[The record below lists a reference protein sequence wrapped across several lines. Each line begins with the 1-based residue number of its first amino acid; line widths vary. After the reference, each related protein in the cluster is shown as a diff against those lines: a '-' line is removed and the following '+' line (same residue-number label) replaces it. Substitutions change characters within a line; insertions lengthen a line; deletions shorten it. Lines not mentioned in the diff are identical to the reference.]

1 MEYTYNSFR
10 PAVIYIFRINDI
22 EHAGMLKIGMAT
34 LPDEAP
40 LEAAPNSSILNDAA
54 RARIKQ
60 YTQTAAISFDLLH
73 TESAVAHF
81 NKEVFSISDK
91 KVHDVLLRSGIKR
104 GEFSDEKMGR
114 EWFIVDLET
123 AKQAITAAKQKRNA
137 LTAKEIT
144 QEQTPIVFR
153 PEQKEAIE
161 RTCKKFERYNQMLW
175 NAKMRFGKTL
185 SALQV
190 VANCEFKRT
199 IILTH
204 RPVVDKGWYEDFGKI
219 FAFVTTPYMYG
230 SKTKGTDLTTMENS
244 CKLGKSSYIYFASMQ
259 DLRGSELVGGKFDKN
274 DRVFSIPWDCVIV
287 DEAHEG
293 TQTKLGQNVLNEL
306 IKRTTKVLQLSGT
319 PFNLFDQY
327 SEDEIFTWDYVMEQK
342 AKLAWDATHFGDPN
356 PYAGLPAMNIYTFD
370 LGNLM
375 SMYMDMDIAFNFT
388 EFFRTREKDGSFVH
402 EKDVRAFLD
411 LLVKED
417 KESMFPFSNQK
428 FRDNFRHTLWM
439 VPGVRAAK
447 ALSAM
452 LKNHPVFG
460 YFSIV
465 NVAGDG
471 DEGECKDALELVQKA
486 IKNHDY
492 TITISCG
499 KLTTGVSVPEWTA
512 VMMLSGTFNT
522 AASSYMQTI
531 FRVQTPYKHEGMIK
545 ENCYV
550 FDFAPDR
557 TLQVIAETA
566 KVSAKAGKT
575 SQKDRETL
583 GEFLNFCPI
592 IACQGTQMKDRITA
606 DRLFEQL
613 KKVYVE
619 RVVKSGFEDKSLYSE
634 ELLKMDDIALK
645 DFDELKKIIGET
657 KANHST
663 GQVDINNQGLTDE
676 EYDRVQDL
684 NTKKKKQQL
693 TPEEEE
699 ELQKLKKA
707 KDNRNAAISI
717 LRGISIRMPLLI
729 YGADLTGKIKEVT
742 IDNFTQIVDDSSWEE
757 FMPKGVSKLVF
768 ANFRK
773 YYDADIF
780 LAAGRR
786 ILALAKAADQMG
798 VEQRI
803 SQIAAIFNNFRNPDK
818 ETVLTPWRVVNM
830 HMSDTLGG
838 YCFYN
843 EDFTEM
849 IDDPRPVLH
858 FGVTEK
864 VFRPDAKIMEINSKT
879 GLYPL
884 YVAYSLYRAKAKD
897 SLFQIDTIEEQQRI
911 WDDVV
916 ANNIFVIC
924 KTPMAKSIT
933 QRTLLGFRNGK
944 ANLVPMEDLIEQVQ
958 NNKTELIEKITKGQ
972 VFKNFKDMKF
982 TAIVGNPPYQLT
994 VAKKE
999 TNNGQKRV
1007 SNIFHYFQILADS
1020 LAQHTSLIYPA
1031 VRWIHQSGKGVE
1043 SFGLEQIND
1052 VHLQKLIVYPEA
1064 GEIFERV
1071 DIPDGISIVEKD
1083 MSKDDSGFEYQ
1094 YVVNNNRITI
1104 HQECPGKELMVI
1116 NPNDAIITR
1125 AIREVATAKK
1135 FGYLSDSV
1143 MSQKLFAIESDFVE
1157 NNPRKVRLYKEG
1169 AIFDKESEVKLLA
1182 NDKAGAAG
1190 RANWYITK
1198 RELIT
1203 TSAQYIDK
1211 WKVVVS
1217 SAHPGGQDKRN
1228 NQLQVLDNYSVFG
1241 RARVA
1246 LKMFDTEEEARNFY
1260 KYAQSELIR
1269 YAFLLTDEALTSFAR
1284 LTPDILNYKVDNGV
1298 IDFSGDVNKQL
1309 YALFNISEKE
1319 QEYIKS
1325 ILKKDEIDLVGKN
1338 NRQIEEDVEKKN
1350 NSPKRGRQKNQT
1362 VINHIHID
1370 HYNDNSTTYN
1380 IKK

>member
-1 MEYTYNSFR
+1 MAESYNAFC

-22 EHAGMLKIGMAT
+22 SHAGMLKIGMTT
-34 LPDEAP
+34 LPDDAP
-40 LEAAPNSSILNDAA
+40 LEAAPNSEVLKNAA
-54 RARIKQ
+54 IARIKQ
-60 YTQTAAISFDLLH
+60 YTKTAAVSFELLH

-81 NKEVFSISDK
+81 NKEVFSVSDK
-91 KVHDVLLRSGIKR
+91 KVHEVLLRSGIKR
-104 GEFSDEKMGR
+104 AEFVEEDMGK
-114 EWFIVDLET
+114 EWFEVDLET
-123 AKQAITAAKQKRNA
+123 AKRAIAAAKQKRTA
-137 LTAKEIT
+137 LTANEIT
-144 QEQTPIVFR
+144 QDQTPISFR
-153 PEQKEAIE
+153 PEQLKAIND
-161 RTCKKFERYNQMLW
+161 TCNRFKRANQMLW

-190 VANCEFKRT
+190 VANCKFRRT

-219 FAFVTTPYMYG
+219 FTFVPVPYRYG
-230 SKTKGTDLTTMENS
+230 SKNKGESLEQMEKDFQAGISN
-244 CKLGKSSYIYFASMQ
+244 YIYFASMQ

-293 TQTKLGQNVLNEL
+293 TQTTLGQNVLNEL
-306 IKRTTKVLQLSGT
+306 IKSTTKVLQLSGT

-327 SEDEIFTWDYVMEQK
+327 STDEIFTWDYVMEQK
-342 AKLAWDATHFGDPN
+342 AKKEWDDTHFGDPN

-375 SMYMDMDIAFNFT
+375 KHYMDLDVAFNFT
-388 EFFRTREKDGSFVH
+388 EFFRTRDKDGSFVH

-428 FRDNFRHTLWM
+428 FRENFRHTLWM
-439 VPGVRAAK
+439 VPGVRSAK

-452 LKNHPVFG
+452 LQQHPVFG
-460 YFSIV
+460 YFKIV

-486 IKNHDY
+486 IKSNDY

-512 VMMLSGTFNT
+512 VMMLAGTFNT

-531 FRVQTPYKHEGMIK
+531 FRVQTPATIDGKIK

-575 SQKDRETL
+575 SEKDRTTL

-592 IACQGTQMKDRITA
+592 IACEGTQMKDRITA
-606 DRLFEQL
+606 DQLFAQL

-619 RVVKSGFEDKSLYSE
+619 RVVASGFEDKSLYSE

-645 DFDELKKIIGET
+645 DFEELKKIIGET
-657 KANHST
+657 KANHKTS
-663 GQVDINNQGLTDE
+663 QVDINSQGLTDE
-676 EYDRVQDL
+676 EYEQVEEL
-684 NTKKKKQQL
+684 KKTKKKRKL

-699 ELQKLKKA
+699 QLEKLQKA

-742 IDNFTQIVDDSSWEE
+742 IDNFTQLVDDVSWEE
-757 FMPKGVSKLVF
+757 FMPKGVTKLVF

-773 YYDADIF
+773 YYDPDIF
-780 LAAGRR
+780 LAAGKR
-786 ILALAKAADQMG
+786 ILALAKAADQMS

-803 SQIAAIFNNFRNPDK
+803 DQIAAIFNNFRNPDK

-830 HMSDTLGG
+830 HMADTLGG

-843 EDFTEM
+843 EEYTEM
-849 IDDPRPVLH
+849 IEEPRPVLH

-864 VFRPDAKIMEINSKT
+864 VFRPDAKILEINSKS

-884 YVAYSLYRAKAKD
+884 YMAYSLYRAKVKD
-897 SLFQIDTIEEQQRI
+897 SLFPTDTIEEQQRI

-933 QRTLLGFRNGK
+933 QRTLLGFRKGK

-972 VFKNFKDMKF
+972 IFKNLKSMKI
-982 TAIVGNPPYQLT
+982 TAIVGNPPYQ
-994 VAKKE
+994 E
-999 TNNGQKRV
+999 TTSSETAQARPLYDKFV
-1007 SNIFHYFQILADS
+1007 SLSKDLKPSYI
-1020 LAQHTSLIYPA
+1020 SLIMPSRWYSGGIGLDDFREQMLSDDRMRVLVDFQNASDCFPGVNIGGGICYFLHDENYKGHCKVVNSHVAGTNTAMRPLNEFSIFIKYNQA
-1031 VRWIHQSGKGVE
+1031 VSIIKKTTSDSPTLMSIVSSISPFGLSTTVRGSNAKTPHQDIRLFTSKGVSYISE
-1043 SFGLEQIND
+1043 S
-1052 VHLQKLIVYPEA
+1052 
-1064 GEIFERV
+1064 
-1071 DIPDGISIVEKD
+1071 DIPK
-1083 MSKDDSGFEYQ
+1083 
-1094 YVVNNNRITI
+1094 
-1104 HQECPGKELMVI
+1104 GKELVDCYKVLLSQLIPGKAGEVGRDGLHPVFATTTQVI
-1116 NPNDAIITR
+1116 KPKDVCTHSYILVGAFDNS
-1125 AIREVATAKK
+1125 EEAKNLLAYMK
-1135 FGYLSDSV
+1135 T
-1143 MSQKLFAIESDFVE
+1143 LFARFLVYVTLSSIHLTKTNFQFVPLQDF
-1157 NNPRKVRLYKEG
+1157 
-1169 AIFDKESEVKLLA
+1169 
-1182 NDKAGAAG
+1182 
-1190 RANWYITK
+1190 
-1198 RELIT
+1198 
-1203 TSAQYIDK
+1203 TSASDIDWSK
-1211 WKVVVS
+1211 S
-1217 SAHPGGQDKRN
+1217 IP
-1228 NQLQVLDNYSVFG
+1228 
-1241 RARVA
+1241 
-1246 LKMFDTEEEARNFY
+1246 E
-1260 KYAQSELIR
+1260 
-1269 YAFLLTDEALTSFAR
+1269 
-1284 LTPDILNYKVDNGV
+1284 
-1298 IDFSGDVNKQL
+1298 IDKQL
-1309 YALFNISEKE
+1309 YSKYNLSE
-1319 QEYIKS
+1319 
-1325 ILKKDEIDLVGKN
+1325 DEIDF
-1338 NRQIEEDVEKKN
+1338 IEKM
-1350 NSPKRGRQKNQT
+1350 
-1362 VINHIHID
+1362 
-1370 HYNDNSTTYN
+1370 
-1380 IKK
+1380 IKPIA

>member
-1 MEYTYNSFR
+1 MT
-10 PAVIYIFRINDI
+10 
-22 EHAGMLKIGMAT
+22 T
-34 LPDEAP
+34 LPDDAP
-40 LEAAPNSSILNDAA
+40 LEAAPNSKPLNDAA
-54 RARIKQ
+54 RARIRQ
-60 YTQTAAISFDLLH
+60 YTKTASVTYDLLY
-73 TESAVAHF
+73 TESAIAHF
-81 NKEVFSISDK
+81 NKEVFSITDK
-91 KVHDVLLRSGIKR
+91 QVHDVLLRSGIKR
-104 GEFSDEKMGR
+104 GEFVEEDMGK
-114 EWFIVDLET
+114 EWFVVDLET
-123 AKQAITAAKQKRNA
+123 AKQAIAAAKQRRTA

-144 QEQTPIVFR
+144 QDRTPIFFR
-153 PEQKEAIE
+153 PEQKQAIE
-161 RTCKKFERYNQMLW
+161 MTCKKFKRSNQMLW

-219 FAFVTTPYMYG
+219 FSFVTTPYLYG
-230 SKTKGTDLTTMENS
+230 SKNKGTDLPTMENN
-244 CKLGKSSYIYFASMQ
+244 CQLGKSSYIYFASMQ

-293 TQTKLGQNVLNEL
+293 TQTTLGQNVLNEL
-306 IKRTTKVLQLSGT
+306 IKPTTKVLQLSGT

-327 SEDEIFTWDYVMEQK
+327 REDEIFTWDYVMEQR
-342 AKLAWDATHFGDPN
+342 AKQKWDETHFGDPN

-375 SMYMDMDIAFNFT
+375 SHYMDLDVAFNFT
-388 EFFRTREKDGSFVH
+388 EFFRTRDDGSFVH
-402 EKDVRAFLD
+402 ERDVRAFLD
-411 LLVKED
+411 LLVKTD
-417 KESMFPFSNQK
+417 RESMFPFSNEQ
-428 FRDNFRHTLWM
+428 FRKNFRHTLWM

-447 ALSAM
+447 ALSA
-452 LKNHPVFG
+452 LLQNHPTFG
-460 YFSIV
+460 YFKIV

-471 DEGECKDALELVQKA
+471 DEGECKDALELVQNA
-486 IKNHDY
+486 IKKHEY

-522 AASSYMQTI
+522 AASAYMQTI
-531 FRVQTPYKHEGMIK
+531 FRVQTPATINGQIK
-545 ENCYV
+545 DNCYV

-557 TLQVIAETA
+557 TLKVVAETA
-566 KVSAKAGKT
+566 KVSTKAGST
-575 SQKDRETL
+575 TEKDRDTL

-592 IACQGTQMKDRITA
+592 ISCEGTQMKDRVTA
-606 DRLFEQL
+606 DELFAQL

-619 RVVKSGFEDKSLYSE
+619 RVVSSGFEDKSLYSE
-634 ELLKMDDIALK
+634 ALLKMDDIALK
-645 DFDELKKIIGET
+645 DFEELKKIIGET
-657 KANHST
+657 KANHKT
-663 GQVDINNQGLTDE
+663 NQVDINNQGLTDE
-676 EYDRVQDL
+676 EYERIKDL
-684 NTKKKKQQL
+684 KKTKNQREL
-693 TPEEEE
+693 SPEEKE
-699 ELQKLKKA
+699 ELERLKKA

-729 YGADLTGKIKEVT
+729 YGADLTGNIKEVT
-742 IDNFTQIVDDSSWEE
+742 IDNFTQLIDDASWEE
-757 FMPKGVSKLVF
+757 FMPKGVTKLVF

-773 YYDADIF
+773 YYDPDIF
-780 LAAGRR
+780 LAAGKR
-786 ILALAKAADQMG
+786 ILALAEAADRMG

-803 SQIAAIFNNFRNPDK
+803 GQIAAIFNNFRNPDK

-830 HMSDTLGG
+830 HMAKTLGG
-838 YCFYN
+838 YCFYD
-843 EDFTEM
+843 EDFKEM
-849 IDDPRPVLH
+849 IEEPRLALH
-858 FGVTEK
+858 FGITER
-864 VFRPDAKIMEINSKT
+864 VFRTDAKILEVNSKS

-884 YVAYSLYRAKAKD
+884 YVAYSLYRAKLRD
-897 SLFQIDTIEEQQRI
+897 SLFSTDTIEDQQRI

-933 QRTLLGFRNGK
+933 RRTLLGFRKGK
-944 ANLVPMEDLIEQVQ
+944 YNMHAFDDLINQVQ
-958 NNKTELIEKITKGQ
+958 NNKTELIEKINKGQ

-999 TNNGQKRV
+999 TANGQKRV

-1052 VHLQKLIVYPEA
+1052 THLQKLIVYPEA
-1064 GEIFERV
+1064 SEIFERV

-1083 MSKDDSGFEYQ
+1083 MSKEESGFEYQ
-1094 YVVNNNRITI
+1094 YVVNNNCITI
-1104 HQECPGKELMVI
+1104 HQDCPGKELMVI

-1125 AIREVATAKK
+1125 AIREVVSARE

-1169 AIFDKESEVKLLA
+1169 ATFDKETEVKLLA

-1190 RANWYITK
+1190 RANWYVTK
-1198 RELIT
+1198 RNLIT
-1203 TSAQYIDK
+1203 TSTQYIDK

-1217 SAHPGGQDKRN
+1217 SAHPGGQDNRN

-1246 LKMFDTEEEARNFY
+1246 LKMFDTEEEAQNFY

-1284 LTPDILNYKVDNGV
+1284 LTPDILNYKSDNG
-1298 IDFSGDVNKQL
+1298 IINFNGDVNKQL
-1309 YALFNISEKE
+1309 YALFNIPAKE

-1325 ILKKDEIDLVGKN
+1325 VLN
-1338 NRQIEEDVEKKN
+1338 
-1350 NSPKRGRQKNQT
+1350 
-1362 VINHIHID
+1362 
-1370 HYNDNSTTYN
+1370 
-1380 IKK
+1380 

>member
-1 MEYTYNSFR
+1 MAESYNAFC

-22 EHAGMLKIGMAT
+22 SHAGMLKIGMTT
-34 LPDEAP
+34 LPDDAP
-40 LEAAPNSSILNDAA
+40 LEAAPNSEVLKNAA
-54 RARIKQ
+54 IARIKQ
-60 YTQTAAISFDLLH
+60 YTKTAAVSFELLH

-81 NKEVFSISDK
+81 NKEVFSVSDK
-91 KVHDVLLRSGIKR
+91 KVHEVLLRSGIKR
-104 GEFSDEKMGR
+104 AEFVEEDMGK
-114 EWFIVDLET
+114 EWFEVDLET
-123 AKQAITAAKQKRNA
+123 AKRAIAAAKQKRTA
-137 LTAKEIT
+137 LTANEIT
-144 QEQTPIVFR
+144 QDQTPITFR
-153 PEQKEAIE
+153 PEQLKAIND
-161 RTCKKFERYNQMLW
+161 TCTRFKRANQMLW

-190 VANCEFKRT
+190 VANCKFRRT

-219 FAFVTTPYMYG
+219 FTFVPVPYKYG
-230 SKTKGTDLTTMENS
+230 SKNKGESLEQMEKDFQAGISN
-244 CKLGKSSYIYFASMQ
+244 YIYFASMQ

-293 TQTKLGQNVLNEL
+293 TQTTLGQNVLNEL
-306 IKRTTKVLQLSGT
+306 IKSTTKVLQLSGT

-327 SEDEIFTWDYVMEQK
+327 STDEIFTWDYVMEQK
-342 AKLAWDATHFGDPN
+342 AKKEWDDTHFGDPN

-375 SMYMDMDIAFNFT
+375 KHYMDLDVAFNFT
-388 EFFRTREKDGSFVH
+388 EFFRTRDKDGSFVH

-439 VPGVRAAK
+439 VPGVRSAK

-452 LKNHPVFG
+452 LQKHPVFG
-460 YFSIV
+460 YFKIV

-486 IKNHDY
+486 IKNNDY

-512 VMMLSGTFNT
+512 VMMLAGTFNT

-531 FRVQTPYKHEGMIK
+531 FRVQTPATIDGKIK

-575 SQKDRETL
+575 SEKDRTTL

-592 IACQGTQMKDRITA
+592 IACEGTQMKDRITA
-606 DRLFEQL
+606 DQLFAQL

-619 RVVKSGFEDKSLYSE
+619 RVVASGFEDKSLYSE

-645 DFDELKKIIGET
+645 DFEELKKIIGET
-657 KANHST
+657 KANHKTS
-663 GQVDINNQGLTDE
+663 QVDINSQGLTDE
-676 EYDRVQDL
+676 EYEQVEEL
-684 NTKKKKQQL
+684 KKTKKKRKL

-699 ELQKLKKA
+699 RLEKLQKA
-707 KDNRNAAISI
+707 KDNRNAAITI

-729 YGADLTGKIKEVT
+729 YGAELTGKIKEVT
-742 IDNFTQIVDDSSWEE
+742 IDNFTQIVDDPSWEE
-757 FMPKGVSKLVF
+757 FMPRGVSKLVF

-786 ILALAKAADQMG
+786 IRALAEAADKMS

-803 SQIAAIFNNFRNPDK
+803 GQIAAIFNNFRNPDK

-830 HMSDTLGG
+830 HMADTLGG

-843 EDFTEM
+843 EEYTEM
-849 IDDPRPVLH
+849 IEEPRSVFH
-858 FGVTEK
+858 FGITEK
-864 VFRPDAKIMEINSKT
+864 VFRPDAKIMEINSKS

-884 YVAYSLYRAKAKD
+884 YMAYSLYRAKVKD
-897 SLFQIDTIEEQQRI
+897 SLFPTDTIEEQQRI

-933 QRTLLGFRNGK
+933 QRTLLGFRQGK

-972 VFKNFKDMKF
+972 IFKNLKNMKI
-982 TAIVGNPPYQLT
+982 TAIVGNPPYQELKAGDST
-994 VAKKE
+994 KANSAFATAIYPKFIDIANELKPCYISMITPSRWMTKQGQGVADEWVDKMLQGNHFLSVHDYPNANDCFVGVEIKGGINYFLFADTYTGKCQYVQHLNGQLSQSNDYLDALGSGIVIREAKAISIISKVAKVE
-999 TNNGQKRV
+999 GVYYNNDSFTSWV
-1007 SNIFHYFQILADS
+1007 SPKHYFDRDDALSSNWRGYSKKRTPEYDIKYYLNRNIESCGYGWVKLSQIPKGTGTIPLHKIYLPMAGGTGNDTQILGIPFYGEPNSVCSYTYLVVGYDPTK
-1020 LAQHTSLIYPA
+1020 HKMT
-1031 VRWIHQSGKGVE
+1031 E
-1043 SFGLEQIND
+1043 D
-1052 VHLQKLIVYPEA
+1052 EA
-1064 GEIFERV
+1064 KSVLKYIKTQFFRFMV
-1071 DIPDGISIVEKD
+1071 SI
-1083 MSKDDSGFEYQ
+1083 
-1094 YVVNNNRITI
+1094 
-1104 HQECPGKELMVI
+1104 
-1116 NPNDAIITR
+1116 
-1125 AIREVATAKK
+1125 KK
-1135 FGYLSDSV
+1135 KT
-1143 MSQKLFAIESDFVE
+1143 Q
-1157 NNPRKVRLYKEG
+1157 N
-1169 AIFDKESEVKLLA
+1169 
-1182 NDKAGAAG
+1182 
-1190 RANWYITK
+1190 TT
-1198 RELIT
+1198 RELFQFVPLQDFT
-1203 TSAQYIDK
+1203 LASDIDWSK
-1211 WKVVVS
+1211 S
-1217 SAHPGGQDKRN
+1217 I
-1228 NQLQVLDNYSVFG
+1228 
-1241 RARVA
+1241 
-1246 LKMFDTEEEARNFY
+1246 
-1260 KYAQSELIR
+1260 SE
-1269 YAFLLTDEALTSFAR
+1269 
-1284 LTPDILNYKVDNGV
+1284 
-1298 IDFSGDVNKQL
+1298 IDKQL
-1309 YALFNISEKE
+1309 YRKYSLSEDEVNFIEKM
-1319 QEYIKS
+1319 IKPM
-1325 ILKKDEIDLVGKN
+1325 D
-1338 NRQIEEDVEKKN
+1338 
-1350 NSPKRGRQKNQT
+1350 
-1362 VINHIHID
+1362 
-1370 HYNDNSTTYN
+1370 
-1380 IKK
+1380 

>member
-22 EHAGMLKIGMAT
+22 SHAGMLKIGMTT
-34 LPDEAP
+34 LPDDAP
-40 LEAAPNSSILNDAA
+40 LEAAPNSDVLNNAA
-54 RARIKQ
+54 MARIKQ
-60 YTQTAAISFDLLH
+60 YTKTAAISVDLLH
-73 TESAVAHF
+73 TESAVAHY
-81 NKEVFSISDK
+81 NKEVFTITDK
-91 KVHDVLLRSGIKR
+91 QIHEILLRSGYER
-104 GEFSDEKMGR
+104 GEFAEEDMGR
-114 EWFIVDLET
+114 EWFVVDLET
-123 AKQAITAAKQKRNA
+123 AKNAIAAAKQRRSA
-137 LTAKEIT
+137 LTANEKT
-144 QEQTPIVFR
+144 QDRTPISFR

-161 RTCKKFERYNQMLW
+161 KTCAKFKRSNQMLW

-190 VANCEFKRT
+190 VANCRFRRT

-204 RPVVDKGWYEDFGKI
+204 RPVVDKGWYDDFEKI
-219 FAFVTTPYMYG
+219 FSFVPTPYDYSSKKKG
-230 SKTKGTDLTTMENS
+230 SKNLEQLEADCQNS
-244 CKLGKSSYIYFASMQ
+244 KSNYIYFASMQ

-293 TQTKLGQNVLNEL
+293 TQTTLGQNVLNEL
-306 IKRTTKVLQLSGT
+306 IKSTTKVLQLSGT

-327 SEDEIFTWDYVMEQK
+327 NEDEIFTWDYVMEQK
-342 AKLAWDATHFGDPN
+342 AKLAWDTTHFGDPN

-375 SMYMDMDIAFNFT
+375 SMYMDMDVAFNFT

-471 DEGECKDALELVQKA
+471 DEGECKDALDLVQKA
-486 IKNHDY
+486 IKNNDY

-531 FRVQTPYKHEGMIK
+531 FRVQTPATIDGKIK

-575 SQKDRETL
+575 SQQDRETL

-634 ELLKMDDIALK
+634 ELLRMDDIALK
-645 DFDELKKIIGET
+645 DFAELKKIIGET

-676 EYDRVQDL
+676 EYDRVEDL
-684 NTKKKKQQL
+684 SKKKKKQQL

-843 EDFTEM
+843 EDFSEM
-849 IDDPRPVLH
+849 IDEPRPVLH

-864 VFRPDAKIMEINSKT
+864 VFTPNAKILEINSKT

-884 YVAYSLYRAKAKD
+884 YVAYSLYRARAKD
-897 SLFQIDTIEEQQRI
+897 SLFQIDTIEEQQRL
-911 WDDVV
+911 WDDVI

-933 QRTLLGFRNGK
+933 RRTLLGFRNGK

-958 NNKTELIEKITKGQ
+958 NNKKELIEKIKKGQ

-982 TAIVGNPPYQLT
+982 TAVVGNPPYQVT
-994 VAKKE
+994 
-999 TNNGQKRV
+999 G
-1007 SNIFHYFQILADS
+1007 D
-1020 LAQHTSLIYPA
+1020 
-1031 VRWIHQSGKGVE
+1031 
-1043 SFGLEQIND
+1043 
-1052 VHLQKLIVYPEA
+1052 
-1064 GEIFERV
+1064 
-1071 DIPDGISIVEKD
+1071 
-1083 MSKDDSGFEYQ
+1083 
-1094 YVVNNNRITI
+1094 NNNRSLPLYHLFVDLANGIQPDYVSLIMPSRWFMPSVLQGDFTERMLHDTSISKMCDYSDATECFPAVEIKGGICYVLFDKKHDGPCEIKTI
-1104 HQECPGKELMVI
+1104 DNGIIYNSTRYLYNERIPNVFIRYEHGLNVLEKIHKISHNMLSSIVSSQNPFGFNSKVVGVSKRTTNTEVIILSKFRTKGYIERAEVTLRADLIDTWKLLTPIAGDGGALPNRVTGKPFVSKPGECCNGTYMVVGPFNSKEEALAAQKYLYGKFSRFMVASI
-1116 NPNDAIITR
+1116 QYTQNT
-1125 AIREVATAKK
+1125 K
-1135 FGYLSDSV
+1135 SDSYNAV
-1143 MSQKLFAIESDFVE
+1143 PLQDF
-1157 NNPRKVRLYKEG
+1157 
-1169 AIFDKESEVKLLA
+1169 
-1182 NDKAGAAG
+1182 
-1190 RANWYITK
+1190 
-1198 RELIT
+1198 
-1203 TSAQYIDK
+1203 TSASDIDWSK
-1211 WKVVVS
+1211 S
-1217 SAHPGGQDKRN
+1217 IP
-1228 NQLQVLDNYSVFG
+1228 
-1241 RARVA
+1241 
-1246 LKMFDTEEEARNFY
+1246 E
-1260 KYAQSELIR
+1260 
-1269 YAFLLTDEALTSFAR
+1269 
-1284 LTPDILNYKVDNGV
+1284 
-1298 IDFSGDVNKQL
+1298 IDKQL
-1309 YALFNISEKE
+1309 YRKYNLSSDEIAFIEKMIKPME
-1319 QEYIKS
+1319 DSDDEKKIKS
-1325 ILKKDEIDLVGKN
+1325 
-1338 NRQIEEDVEKKN
+1338 
-1350 NSPKRGRQKNQT
+1350 PKSGPQKNQIINYGT
-1362 VINHIHID
+1362 VNII
-1370 HYNDNSTTYN
+1370 DNSKN
-1380 IKK
+1380 FRLD